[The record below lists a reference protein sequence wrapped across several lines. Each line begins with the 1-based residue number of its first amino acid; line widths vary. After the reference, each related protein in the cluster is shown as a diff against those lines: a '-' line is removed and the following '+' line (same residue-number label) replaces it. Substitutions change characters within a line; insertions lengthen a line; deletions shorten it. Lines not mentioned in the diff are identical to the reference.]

1 VKVGVYA
8 LLMSSVGLVAAH
20 LSHAQSLDFSPWALH
35 TSAPDGNSVCYAA
48 SQLVNSTR
56 GIEVRVAS
64 TNDGNVGMI
73 LRESE
78 WDTQPDEVS
87 TIVKVT
93 FYTDKLE
100 QYSQRF
106 RASKKGQSIVFGFG
120 PTESGYVSD
129 WLRVST
135 TMTIDL
141 VRTKDATST
150 ASSEPMLSEIK
161 LPWIVKMSGAPEAL
175 AQLMKCNADNASR
188 ARPSASLPPMKEE
201 DKRSRLSV
209 MYVTY
214 SIAER
219 CADANTSFN
228 KQQVNAMQSFVKFRV
243 SEMNNSRDDNDKT
256 WNIVQSQVAGM
267 NLTMKDCTDT
277 RQQSAYIFPPEIFI
291 SGGKRN
297 PF

>member
-120 PTESGYVSD
+120 PTESGVF
-129 WLRVST
+129 R
-135 TMTIDL
+135 
-141 VRTKDATST
+141 
-150 ASSEPMLSEIK
+150 
-161 LPWIVKMSGAPEAL
+161 
-175 AQLMKCNADNASR
+175 
-188 ARPSASLPPMKEE
+188 
-201 DKRSRLSV
+201 
-209 MYVTY
+209 
-214 SIAER
+214 
-219 CADANTSFN
+219 ADA
-228 KQQVNAMQSFVKFRV
+228 V
-243 SEMNNSRDDNDKT
+243 RDQAPVDCKDVRGAGSACST
-256 WNIVQSQVAGM
+256 DEVQRG
-267 NLTMKDCTDT
+267 
-277 RQQSAYIFPPEIFI
+277 
-291 SGGKRN
+291 
-297 PF
+297 